1 MICAIIFSW
10 FQSVSPIENADQ
22 VAYDAIAQGYREYHV
37 LTPVLRPI
45 TLQPSCVQSFFVTMH
60 IKIALDEAK
69 ILIFLLI
76 FSFLRLFFWKSE
88 TLGRLKICKLEKLQN
103 SKRSKMSRIVIKDQ
117 SFFILV
123 SSLTFSQPKMHQRLS
138 QFLHALSWIYLPQCK

>member
-76 FSFLRLFFWKSE
+76 FSFLRLFF
-88 TLGRLKICKLEKLQN
+88 
-103 SKRSKMSRIVIKDQ
+103 
-117 SFFILV
+117 
-123 SSLTFSQPKMHQRLS
+123 
-138 QFLHALSWIYLPQCK
+138 

>member
-45 TLQPSCVQSFFVTMH
+45 TLQPSCVQSFFCNDAYQNCVGWS
-60 IKIALDEAK
+60 KNSN
-69 ILIFLLI
+69 IFIDIQLSTPL
-76 FSFLRLFFWKSE
+76 FWKSE